1 LAEIAQEQEVLEETA
16 PQAPAEDSS
25 PNLETAAP
33 PAPGFVK
40 HTTVST
46 KETMIPAGSAS
57 PLEAQAQA
65 RRGRK
70 PSTASQQDADV
81 IDWLDRHVSDTE
93 TVDWRLSVRR
103 TSPPTVKGQTLLINR
118 EIYGNGLLPFSQV
131 RDDVLLD
138 HGGGSYKL
146 VIYDEAGRAQK
157 QTIFTS
163 KEPVKIS
170 TLDLDHTGIE
180 NASGSAQPV
189 VDPIHEVEEI
199 KKKRIEAES
208 ERSKRELIQE
218 QVQTRKAERE
228 AKLEE
233 MEGREE
239 LERRSMQ
246 PAMQELKTEFSAK
259 IEQMKSDSDRK
270 FEQML
275 SKMESLVTAI
285 ATAAQPKQDTLTPI
299 LAMMTEAQK
308 SAAMMMAESAKAQA
322 TAMQISAEKNA
333 EALKETAK
341 IQAESAHARDK
352 NQGMMM
358 EKVFER
364 AFNPPNTAGDMF
376 KWMERGEQRTLDMM
390 ERIEDVKA
398 DAKEAVPIV
407 PYNPEGSALEKI
419 AAVVLGYIER
429 KQSGSAPA
437 QPQAQRPQA
446 QAPQQLA
453 NAKPTG
459 RLGVYDIEDIKPVV
473 QAGVIQTPTGAQVV
487 AQPQLAT
494 GPAPVPVAQAPGVEG
509 SDERLRFYV
518 SESMK
523 EAVEDAQDGRM
534 EQTWV
539 EDALKLWNGPFLES
553 LFQANTDANRMKLI
567 QAQTDPAVYNALTA
581 QVGTSQIKYG
591 NFVRG
596 LQVLMGNFAQQRN
609 AAPGQAQA

>member
-1 LAEIAQEQEVLEETA
+1 LAETAQEQEVLEETA
-16 PQAPAEDSS
+16 SQAPAEDSS

-46 KETMIPAGSAS
+46 KETMVPAGAAS

-103 TSPPTVKGQTLLINR
+103 TSPPTVKGQALLINR

-170 TLDLDHTGIE
+170 ALDLDHTGIE
-180 NASGSAQPV
+180 NASGTAQPV

-233 MEGREE
+233 IEGREE

-246 PAMQELKTEFSAK
+246 PAIQELKTDFSAR
-259 IEQMKSDSDRK
+259 IEQMKADSDRK

-275 SKMESLVTAI
+275 SKMESLVTAV
-285 ATAAQPKQDTLTPI
+285 ASAAQPKQDTLTPI

-308 SAAMMMAESAKAQA
+308 SAAMMMAEAAKAQA
-322 TAMQISAEKNA
+322 LAMQISSEKNA

-364 AFNPPNTAGDMF
+364 AFNPPNTTKDLLAYMQMG
-376 KWMERGEQRTLDMM
+376 KENTLEVLEMVNDAKA
-390 ERIEDVKA
+390 EAKA
-398 DAKEAVPIV
+398 DAPPVV

-419 AAVVLGYIER
+419 ASVVLNYMER
-429 KQSGSAPA
+429 RQGQGQRQPA
-437 QPQAQRPQA
+437 QAARTA
-446 QAPQQLA
+446 QANQPPQIA
-453 NAKPTG
+453 AVKPTG
-459 RLGVYDIEDIKPVV
+459 KIGMYEVEESKPVSGMV
-473 QAGVIQTPTGAQVV
+473 QTPTGSQV
-487 AQPQLAT
+487 QTPQLA
-494 GPAPVPVAQAPGVEG
+494 GPASSASLAPVVPVEG
-509 SDERLRFYV
+509 SPEERLRFYV
-518 SESMK
+518 TESMK
-523 EAVEDAQDGRM
+523 EALEDAQDGRM
-534 EQTWV
+534 EQTWTD
-539 EDALKLWNGPFLES
+539 DALKLWNGPFLES
-553 LFQANTDANRMKLI
+553 LFQANTEGSRMKLI
-567 QAQTDPAVYNALTA
+567 QAQTDPAVYNSLSG
-581 QVGTSQIKYG
+581 QVGASPIKYD
-591 NFVRG
+591 NFVKG
-596 LQVLMGNFAQQRN
+596 LQVLMGNFAQQRSG
-609 AAPGQAQA
+609 APAQ